1 MSFEEQSLYPIK
13 FKPRLKEML
22 WGGKALKT
30 KYGKDVADG
39 KKIGESWEISGVEGD
54 KSIVSNGF
62 LKGNDLEE
70 IVEIYMG
77 DLVGDQVYE
86 NFGTEFPLL
95 VKLIDANDVLSVQ
108 VHPGDTLA
116 AERHHAWGK
125 TEMWVVLEAAD
136 DALIYTGFR
145 NRISKEEYLQCLEEK
160 RVNSILNATR
170 VKAGDV
176 FFIPAGLVHAIGAGV
191 ILAEI
196 QQTSDITYRIYDWD
210 RKDANGKSRQLHI
223 DLALDAIDFNMTD
236 SMLIRKEAVLN
247 STIELKSCDYFST
260 CMIKL
265 DHPIIKDYSLTD
277 SFVIFMCID
286 SSVIIE
292 CFDKQENINKGET
305 VLIPASA
312 ESVTL
317 IPVGTASLLE
327 IFIPNQKIN

>member
-1 MSFEEQSLYPIK
+1 MSFDNQSLYPIK

-22 WGGKALKT
+22 WGGTALKT
-30 KYGKDVADG
+30 KYGKGGSADR
-39 KKIGESWEISGVEGD
+39 KIGESWEISGVEGD
-54 KSIVSNGF
+54 KSVVSNGF
-62 LKGNDLEE
+62 LKGNDLDE

-77 DLVGDQVYE
+77 DLVGDQVFE
-86 NFGTEFPLL
+86 KFGAEFPLL

-108 VHPGDTLA
+108 VHPGDELA

-125 TEMWVVLEAAD
+125 TEMWIVLEAAD

-145 NRISKEEYLQCLEEK
+145 SKITKEEYLKYLEEK
-160 RVNSILNATR
+160 KISSIINATR

-210 RKDANGKSRQLHI
+210 RKDANGNPRQLHTE
-223 DLALDAIDFNMTD
+223 LALDAIDFNMTD
-236 SMLIRKEAVLN
+236 PMLVRKEAVLN
-247 STIELKSCDYFST
+247 GTVELKSCDYFKTSI
-260 CMIKL
+260 IKL
-265 DHPIIKDYSLTD
+265 DSPIIKDYSLTD
-277 SFVIFMCID
+277 SFIIFMCID
-286 SSVIIE
+286 NSAIIE
-292 CFDKQENINKGET
+292 CFGKKENINKGET

-317 IPVGTASLLE
+317 IPVGTASFLE
-327 IFIPNQKIN
+327 IYVPNLKK